1 MPNSLQMQNDHMKVA
16 QLEVGIP
23 LTMSVG
29 VLQSCHPGADSQ
41 QGFLDGAGGD
51 VACVQSVILPVYR
64 VHATVLLPDTKG
76 CG

>member
-1 MPNSLQMQNDHMKVA
+1 MQNDHMKVS

-29 VLQSCHPGADSQ
+29 VLQGCHPGADSQ

-51 VACVQSVILPVYR
+51 VASVQSVILHVCR
-64 VHATVLLPDTKG
+64 VHAMVMLPDTKG